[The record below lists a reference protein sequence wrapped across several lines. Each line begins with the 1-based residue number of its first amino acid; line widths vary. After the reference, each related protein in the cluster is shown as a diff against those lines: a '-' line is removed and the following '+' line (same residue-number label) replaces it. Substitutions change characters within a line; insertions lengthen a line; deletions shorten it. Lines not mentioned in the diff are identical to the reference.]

1 MENETLTCPA
11 VEPVAPVKQVH
22 PHFLNP
28 DFGYTVASIYAI
40 SFFAFVLFLG

>member
-1 MENETLTCPA
+1 MENATQACPA
-11 VEPVAPVKQVH
+11 VEPVAPVKKVF

-28 DFGYTVASIYAI
+28 DFGYTIASIYAI